1 MRISPGSKKNDKNP
15 WATRICEYSEIA
27 LIVEGKTMFGDTKSD
42 SHTGQYKQINRT
54 AYPLRADDIRLCYLD
69 LSSTSI
75 LCMTTENGEMLEA

>member
-1 MRISPGSKKNDKNP
+1 
-15 WATRICEYSEIA
+15 
-27 LIVEGKTMFGDTKSD
+27 MFSDTKSD
-42 SHTGQYKQINRT
+42 SHTGQYKQINGA